1 MFVEM
6 FIVKGVRSELPL
18 YKDYEDNSRSTR
30 NYKEITKSRGV
41 RVGEGRDGDGIKKI
55 LKNVPHSNVLKFS

>member
-41 RVGEGRDGDGIKKI
+41 GVGEGRDGGG
-55 LKNVPHSNVLKFS
+55 V